1 MYFNLTNMKTKSL
14 LIAVFSLL
22 TIFITLS
29 SFIRK
34 TSDVPQGRTEEYAI
48 VDIIQLGKRKMI
60 RVTKGSEPS
69 TETEWKKLDTDTR
82 DDYTPVIKVLN
93 RLNEEGYELLN
104 ASLAYTSVGGGSTLF
119 TGEPRHTFMM
129 VKKLK

>member
-1 MYFNLTNMKTKSL
+1 MKTKSL

-60 RVTKGSEPS
+60 RVTKGSEPT
-69 TETEWKKLDTDTR
+69 TETEWKKVDTDTR

-93 RLNEEGYELLN
+93 KLNEEGYELLN
-104 ASLAYTSVGGGSTLF
+104 ASLAYTTVASSNPVYGD
-119 TGEPRHTFMM
+119 PRHTFMM